1 MTSVL
6 IKDIKSGPNLSRGR
20 RFEQQCSG
28 IVAIMEFPI
37 VAVPADIVK
46 IVVSMVE
53 EITLMSR
60 ALLAVAMLSFVVG
73 MVVLGVLLAL
83 ALGLAVAASVREIL
97 LGEMIENRIVRVL
110 MLRTLSRLIVA
121 VVGVTDGSGTVSVI
135 VVYVVAVVAQYYFPQ
150 L

>member
-1 MTSVL
+1 
-6 IKDIKSGPNLSRGR
+6 
-20 RFEQQCSG
+20 
-28 IVAIMEFPI
+28 